1 MMKVWGRRDGSNVVK
16 TMWCIGELGL
26 EHERIDWGGKFGG
39 NDDPQYRAMNPM
51 GRLPTIQCDD
61 GFVLWESGAIIR
73 YLCATHS
80 AGNLS
85 PLDLQERAR
94 AERWMDWSSLY
105 LSSFNGVYL
114 DQYFRLPANERDE
127 SKVLQAIKDATPL
140 LDILD
145 AQLAGKNYLNGD
157 SLTIADFP
165 AGSLIHRWM
174 TWSPQEARPS
184 HSNVESWYARLCER
198 PAYQLHVVEATN
210 KRT

>member
-51 GRLPTIQCDD
+51 GRLPTIKCDD

-85 PLDLQERAR
+85 PSNLQERAR
-94 AERWMDWSSLY
+94 AERWMDWSSLS
-105 LSSFNGVYL
+105 LSGFNAVYL
-114 DQYFRLPANERDE
+114 DQFFRLPADERDE
-127 SKVLQAIKDATPL
+127 SKMPMDDLSAH
-140 LDILD
+140 
-145 AQLAGKNYLNGD
+145 LAVNET
-157 SLTIADFP
+157 SRACVI
-165 AGSLIHRWM
+165 
-174 TWSPQEARPS
+174 PS
-184 HSNVESWYARLCER
+184 ALPTFNCSRDR
-198 PAYQLHVVEATN
+198 
-210 KRT
+210 